1 MISADRRY
9 RYVMDYIFRNKYQTF
24 ARGREPWE
32 VIVRAQPGV
41 VATIRTPDGFV
52 LCRHGRMHGDSLECV
67 RGYMES
73 DESAGQAAM
82 REAAEEI
89 GLSSASITGVV
100 NLGMERADDSWIDQ
114 SIYHVLIIAEPP
126 ESFRLQSS
134 ERIRGVETLTLDD
147 VRRRMVDG
155 SITDGFT
162 MAAFA
167 CYDAWS
173 RVHMSSNSNS

>member
-1 MISADRRY
+1 MIPVDRRY
-9 RYVMDYIFRNKYQTF
+9 LYDMDCIFRNKYQTF
-24 ARGREPWE
+24 SRGREPWE
-32 VIVRAQPGV
+32 VIVKAQPGV

-52 LCRHGRMHGDSLECV
+52 LCRHGRLHGDSLECV

-89 GLSSASITGVV
+89 GLTMASITKVV
-100 NLGMERADDSWIDQ
+100 NMGMERADDSWIDQ
-114 SIYHVLIIAEPP
+114 NVYHVLIIAEPS

-134 ERIRGVETLTLDD
+134 ERVLGVETLTLDD

-155 SITDGFT
+155 SIADGFT

-173 RVHMSSNSNS
+173 RVHLSSNSNS

>member
-1 MISADRRY
+1 
-9 RYVMDYIFRNKYQTF
+9 MDCIFRNKYQTF
-24 ARGREPWE
+24 SRGREPWE
-32 VIVRAQPGV
+32 VIVKAQPGV

-52 LCRHGRMHGDSLECV
+52 LCRHGRLHGDSLECV

-89 GLSSASITGVV
+89 GLTMASITKVV
-100 NLGMERADDSWIDQ
+100 NMGMERADDSWIDQ
-114 SIYHVLIIAEPP
+114 NVYHILIIAEPS

-134 ERIRGVETLTLDD
+134 ERVLGVETLTLDD

-155 SITDGFT
+155 SIADGFT

-173 RVHMSSNSNS
+173 RVHLSSNSNS